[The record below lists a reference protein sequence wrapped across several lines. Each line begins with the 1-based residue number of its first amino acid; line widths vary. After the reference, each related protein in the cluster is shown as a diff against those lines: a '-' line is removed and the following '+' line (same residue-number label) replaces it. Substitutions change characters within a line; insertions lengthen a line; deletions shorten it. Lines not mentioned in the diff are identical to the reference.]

1 MKITSINVRKVE
13 KEDSNL
19 RAFVNITIDNALA
32 VKDLRIIDG
41 NNGLF
46 VAMPSRKNKD
56 GEYRDI
62 VHPINQEVRDMM
74 EDAIIKAYNEAEYD
88 ALVWNVIS
96 LLRYIW
102 KNISFFYTYNLVGGI
117 YGQGYNKL

>member
-13 KEDSNL
+13 REDSNL
-19 RAFVNITIDNALA
+19 RAFVNITIDDALA

-41 NNGLF
+41 NNRLF

-62 VHPINQEVRDMM
+62 VYPINQEVRDML
-74 EDAIIKAYNEAEYD
+74 EEAILKAYNEAE
-88 ALVWNVIS
+88 
-96 LLRYIW
+96 
-102 KNISFFYTYNLVGGI
+102 
-117 YGQGYNKL
+117 

>member
-19 RAFVNITIDNALA
+19 RAFVNITIDDALA

-74 EDAIIKAYNEAEYD
+74 EEEIIKAYNEAE
-88 ALVWNVIS
+88 
-96 LLRYIW
+96 
-102 KNISFFYTYNLVGGI
+102 
-117 YGQGYNKL
+117 

>member
-1 MKITSINVRKVE
+1 MKITSVNVRKVD

-19 RAFVNITIDNALA
+19 KAFVNITIDDALA

-46 VAMPSRKNKD
+46 VAMPNRKNKD
-56 GEYRDI
+56 GEYRDT

-74 EDAIIKAYNEAEYD
+74 EEEIIKAYNEAE
-88 ALVWNVIS
+88 
-96 LLRYIW
+96 
-102 KNISFFYTYNLVGGI
+102 
-117 YGQGYNKL
+117 